1 MDWNIARDK
10 YLFLSTLKVKI
21 VHKQNPISIQLEHFW
36 CLILKVSYEKQK
48 FVPVRIQRTEM
59 WLFRIDV
66 TVVQGY
72 WFFTDSSLTMGL
84 YSVLKLH
91 SFLFSVSCYPVL
103 QVLHPNTVQHLSAKS
118 DRSCSYDWLKI
129 KRALKTSLPLFR
141 LTLSS
146 CLASLSQTQ
155 MWSRWPLTGWRETF
169 TLWMMWTTA
178 YLCAVKTAW
187 PVSSYWTWSSIILK
201 ESHWILPWGEN
212 LRPLL
217 LNPCL
222 DQQCHSFHF

>member
-1 MDWNIARDK
+1 MK
-10 YLFLSTLKVKI
+10 YLFLSTLKIKI
-21 VHKQNPISIQLEHFW
+21 VHKQNPIGIQLEHFW
-36 CLILKVSYEKQK
+36 CLPLKVNNEKQK
-48 FVPVRIQRTEM
+48 FVPVRIQRTAM
-59 WLFRIDV
+59 RLFRISERFI
-66 TVVQGY
+66 G
-72 WFFTDSSLTMGL
+72 SPLMGL
-84 YSVLKLH
+84 YFEPATLIDRYKHLVAVLKFH
-91 SFLFSVSCYPVL
+91 SFLFSVSCHPVL
-103 QVLHPNTVQHLSAKS
+103 QVLHPNLVQHLSAKS

-155 MWSRWPLTGWRETF
+155 MWSRWPLTGWRATS

-187 PVSSYWTWSSIILK
+187 PVSSYWTWSSITLK

-212 LRPLL
+212 LRP
-217 LNPCL
+217 
-222 DQQCHSFHF
+222 